1 MDLQLA
7 GKRVLITG
15 ASAGIG
21 RAAAILFA
29 REGVRLVLSGRRE
42 EALMAVADAIE
53 AAGHVRPETIAG
65 DLLDHAL
72 CTRLAAEASAKL
84 GGAVDILFNNA
95 GASAPL
101 DDPWDEEQWQRAHQ
115 LNFASSRQ
123 IAAAIVPGMKANRW
137 GRIINVTGAM
147 VAPAPNAAAPAKAAL
162 QSWSRS
168 LAIQLAPFG
177 ITVNTIAPGRIS
189 TDQIN
194 NKPIRPPKAVRV
206 TSIVSSPLDTSANR
220 RIWQS
225 WRCFSPRRSPAT
237 SMAQRYLLMA
247 QCYASLECA
256 PGPTRTLDSTRF
268 ISGRGRQTDDKCTR
282 AVQLGVEK
290 LRKGEQPY

>member
-1 MDLQLA
+1 MWFGAATKRTGASFVDLQLA

-29 REGVRLVLSGRRE
+29 REGVELVLWGRRE
-42 EALMAVADAIE
+42 EALIAVADSIE
-53 AAGHVRPETIAG
+53 AAGHARPTTIAG

-72 CTRLAAEASAKL
+72 CTRLAVDASEKL

-123 IAAAIVPGMKANRW
+123 VTAAIVPGMKANRW

-147 VAPAPNAAAPAKAAL
+147 VAPSPNAAAPAKAAL

-194 NKPIRPPKAVRV
+194 NKLHPTAESRQSYIDRFIPAGYFGEPQDLAVLAV
-206 TSIVSSPLDTSANR
+206 FLASPLARYINGAAIPVDGAML
-220 RIWQS
+220 RI
-225 WRCFSPRRSPAT
+225 
-237 SMAQRYLLMA
+237 
-247 QCYASLECA
+247 
-256 PGPTRTLDSTRF
+256 G
-268 ISGRGRQTDDKCTR
+268 
-282 AVQLGVEK
+282 
-290 LRKGEQPY
+290 